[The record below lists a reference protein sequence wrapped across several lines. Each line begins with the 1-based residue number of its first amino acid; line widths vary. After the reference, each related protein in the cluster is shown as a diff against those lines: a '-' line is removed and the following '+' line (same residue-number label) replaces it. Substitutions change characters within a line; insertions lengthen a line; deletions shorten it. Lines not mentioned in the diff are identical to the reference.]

1 MKQKNLNDLAKSPS
15 LLIQIY
21 TMAFTLIWYIASRYS
36 WPNVVLCL
44 FGGFLLDRVFGI
56 RLGTII
62 FCLFITGGQLI
73 FALGMI
79 DAA

>member
-1 MKQKNLNDLAKSPS
+1 MPEYFSNITIIADL
-15 LLIQIY
+15 
-21 TMAFTLIWYIASRYS
+21 TLIWYVLSRYS
-36 WPNVVLCL
+36 WPNVVLRL

-62 FCLFITGGQLI
+62 SCLFITGGKLI

-79 DAA
+79 DAAQRRN